1 MGPILCIVE
10 TNKINKIRERCY
22 TTYETEIR
30 INNLPYV
37 DDIIGMGSNIKS
49 VIVKVGN
56 KDRGYRGPKAEV
68 SKTPIEM
75 KNEKMKMCEF

>member
-37 DDIIGMGSNIKS
+37 DDIIGILNAIPPKS
-49 VIVKVGN
+49 
-56 KDRGYRGPKAEV
+56 
-68 SKTPIEM
+68 S
-75 KNEKMKMCEF
+75 